1 MKGDRNLLWV
11 RSRYLVRT
19 TLSAV
24 VPATVTRTGVV
35 ILELGFNP
43 SLGPLLVP
51 PQSLESGSSESGTG
65 EWQSPESFSKL
76 LESQG
81 AGGKYSGHSA
91 WLTHPGVRQVEPD
104 QSGFLDE
111 QRRMSPSASI

>member
-1 MKGDRNLLWV
+1 MMKGDRNLLWV

-24 VPATVTRTGVV
+24 VPATVTTTGVV
-35 ILELGFNP
+35 IPELGFNL

-51 PQSLESGSSESGTG
+51 PQSLESGSSESGAG
-65 EWQSPESFSKL
+65 EWQSPESSKL

-81 AGGKYSGHSA
+81 AGGKDSGHPA
-91 WLTHPGVRQVEPD
+91 RLTHPGVRQVEPD

-111 QRRMSPSASI
+111 QRRLSPSASS